1 MRLVHSRR
9 GKNHRR
15 LVKDNSK
22 NFCKVK
28 RLKSSA
34 GREEII
40 DSIIKRLN
48 ISEDVINGAEIIS
61 LVGKRNLVIE
71 NYVKVLEYELNRIVI
86 KTKRNYVLIEG
97 DNLKIEYLLDEELRI
112 TGKIHNISFVLKK

>member
-9 GKNHRR
+9 GRNHRR
-15 LVKDNSK
+15 LVRNNSK
-22 NFCKVK
+22 NFSKVK
-28 RLKSSA
+28 RLKSST

-40 DSIIKRLN
+40 DGIIKRLN

-71 NYVKVLEYELNRIVI
+71 NYLKVIEYELDKILI
-86 KTKRNYVLIEG
+86 KTKRNYVLVEG
-97 DNLKIEYLLDEELRI
+97 NNLKIEYLLDDELRI
-112 TGKIHNISFVLKK
+112 TGKIDNISFVLNK